1 MPVCMYS
8 IEYPFKAV
16 YYYTHTYI
24 YNLKICLRI
33 SFFLSFFFFSGGEWK
48 FNHPHHSSILLN
60 WQWIPEMRNFCPKVP
75 YVLVGCKTDLREDA
89 ETIRRLRQRGSD
101 VVREEEVR
109 PRWCMYLG

>member
-33 SFFLSFFFFSGGEWK
+33 SFFLSFFFFLAGNG
-48 FNHPHHSSILLN
+48 SSITL
-60 WQWIPEMRNFCPKVP
+60 IIHPF
-75 YVLVGCKTDLREDA
+75 YST
-89 ETIRRLRQRGSD
+89 GSG
-101 VVREEEVR
+101 
-109 PRWCMYLG
+109 YQK

>member
-1 MPVCMYS
+1 
-8 IEYPFKAV
+8 
-16 YYYTHTYI
+16 
-24 YNLKICLRI
+24 
-33 SFFLSFFFFSGGEWK
+33 
-48 FNHPHHSSILLN
+48 
-60 WQWIPEMRNFCPKVP
+60 MRNFCPKVP